1 MIKMCRDG
9 KDPAK
14 KLLDKSISEFQTTM
28 RNTKD
33 ERSLA
38 MISDEA
44 AAKAITSL
52 LREQFPETS
61 SAWESCV
68 VQDCLKVL
76 PNFLFDVFCF
86 KHDLLE

>member
-1 MIKMCRDG
+1 MCRDG

-14 KLLDKSISEFQTTM
+14 KLLDKSIGEFQTTM

-76 PNFLFDVFCF
+76 PNFFV
-86 KHDLLE
+86 